1 MLKEIF
7 RTVNVPYKKQG
18 DDGAENTGAFI
29 GFNYGANKPPYV
41 ETVSSW
47 TGLTCKVQ
55 WAPATYDTDGP
66 DKYATPYGAGSIY
79 LFATMG
85 TNKWPSWDFGFWRF
99 DIKKGKFIR
108 RMSSSTHFGPLFSG
122 AICTSRNGTP
132 WTRHIYGHML
142 TQVLLGATATA
153 LIGDEPTSEASAG
166 IGIGEQITLL
176 GSHFTYLDG
185 TPMSGFSGAWLI
197 DDIDNYFLHGI
208 SETLYVFN
216 LTTGKYIYHTEM
228 PYYIQTICPE
238 DKTRVYI
245 LLTNNVLIL
254 YDYLWGEVLGAVKV
268 PISKESEG
276 VVMTWDP
283 LFKRLLLIEKLPN
296 NPNGSCASYI
306 RGFRLVPEPVRLT
319 VPIPLKVP
327 RQGRTIPVLI
337 QVKGDM
343 NEGVGGYTARGPQ
356 VSLTNVTP
364 TGGIDVRVST
374 PAGLVG
380 VPTTDF
386 AGDFFAQVALPP
398 PGGYDVYGGYD
409 AYDYSAAVVN
419 VGDVTVDVELT
430 VYGPDQEDIP
440 ISGTGSIPSGGTP
453 GAPGGGETP
462 GEGGGTLPETAP
474 NMTHILNQVYAQN
487 APNGQAWDLRE
498 HNSQAANGRGM
509 FTEVAVR
516 AMHDVDARFGHV
528 RKDPGQNQYN
538 GHSVDAVNF
547 KNDDGVTAE
556 IIDIVAGTESAGS
569 ENIMWGWDDRSADN
583 LDRWKYP

>member
-18 DDGAENTGAFI
+18 DPGAENTGAFI

-47 TGLTCKVQ
+47 TGLAVKVQ
-55 WAPATYDTDGP
+55 WAPDPEGKDL
-66 DKYATPYGAGSIY
+66 YATPYGAGSIY

-85 TNKWPSWDFGFWRF
+85 TNKWPSWDFGYWRF

-108 RMSSSTHFGPLFSG
+108 RMLSSTHFGPLFSG
-122 AICTSRNGTP
+122 VINTSRNGTP

-142 TQVLLGATATA
+142 TQVMLGQTATA

-166 IGIGEQITLL
+166 IGIGEVITLL
-176 GSHFTYLDG
+176 ASHFTALDG
-185 TPMSGFSGAWLI
+185 TPNTGFSGAWLI
-197 DDIDNYFLHGI
+197 DDYDNFFLQG
-208 SETLYVFN
+208 SGVTLTVYN
-216 LTTGKYIYHTEM
+216 LTTGAFIYDTVM
-228 PYYIQTICPE
+228 PYHITTICPE

-245 LLTNNVLIL
+245 LLANNVLLL

-268 PISKESEG
+268 PISKESQG

-283 LFKRLLLIEKLPN
+283 MFKRLLLIEKLPN
-296 NPNGSCASYI
+296 NPDGSCASYI

-319 VPIPLKVP
+319 IPIPLKVP
-327 RQGRTIPVLI
+327 RQGRTIPVLV

-356 VSLTNVTP
+356 IVNSSP
-364 TGGIDVRVST
+364 TGGIDVRISP
-374 PAGLVG
+374 PAALVG
-380 VPTTDF
+380 IPTTNF
-386 AGDFFAQVALPP
+386 KGDFFAQVALPP
-398 PGGYDVYGGYD
+398 PGGYDGYD
-409 AYDYSAAVVN
+409 GYDYSAAVIN
-419 VGDVTVDVELT
+419 FGDVTVDVELT
-430 VYGPDQEDIP
+430 TYGPDQEDIP
-440 ISGTGSIPSGGTP
+440 ISGTGVGAPGTVSGGGTP
-453 GAPGGGETP
+453 GAPGGGESPGETP
-462 GEGGGTLPETAP
+462 GGGDLSETAP
-474 NMTHILNQVYAQN
+474 NMTYILNQVYAQN
-487 APNGQAWDLRE
+487 APNGQPWDLRE

-556 IIDIVAGTESAGS
+556 IIDIVAGTESPGS
-569 ENIMWGWDDRSADN
+569 ENIMWGWDDRSANN
-583 LDRWKYP
+583 LDRWKFP